1 MKKKLYIILSI
12 FLFSIIVS
20 FVDAVI
26 KPDYFIKILV
36 KIFFFLFI
44 PILYFIIHKDEVD
57 VAELEFMEDLIKFRK
72 EKGLELPF

>member
-20 FVDAVI
+20 YVDAVI

-36 KIFFFLFI
+36 KIFFFLAL
-44 PILYFIIHKDEVD
+44 PIIYFVMYLFPEV
-57 VAELEFMEDLIKFRK
+57 VKSNTSGQVR
-72 EKGLELPF
+72 